1 MKSDVYHIVRG
12 QKYKVDGLLGGVI
25 GAKIMSWEEVIKSD
39 SRYITSGYADLS
51 EQELKRRAT
60 ETISNMSKIELI
72 ELIMRFE

>member
-1 MKSDVYHIVRG
+1 M
-12 QKYKVDGLLGGVI
+12 LGGVI